1 MTANSH
7 KYSKILLSWYSENG
21 RELPWRSTRDPYK
34 IWLSEIILQQ
44 TRVEQ
49 GRAYYHAFTENY
61 QDVQAL
67 AEAPQEE
74 VLKTWQGLGY
84 YSRARNLHATAKE
97 VWENR
102 GGRFPSTAKELL
114 QLKGVG
120 PYTAAAIASIAFD
133 EDVPVIDGNVY
144 RWITRLFGIEAPI
157 DQKEGQKAV
166 GEIANQLLPKGRAA
180 DFNQAMMDFG
190 SQVCSPKN
198 TQCAIC
204 PFKENCVAF
213 DKDLVQILPI
223 KAKKTK
229 VQTVYLHYY
238 VIEVDGQVLLKQRPN
253 KGIWAGLYDFPLIE
267 SEQAWDIDKSMVEL
281 ENLFNISIE
290 QIEDVSEEMKH
301 LLSHRKMLARF
312 YRVKPSEKPKSNPQ
326 LSVWVKVK
334 DVHKKPL
341 PKLIENY
348 WQTR

>member
-7 KYSKILLSWYSENG
+7 KYSKILLSWYAENG

-61 QDVQAL
+61 KDVQAL
-67 AEAPQEE
+67 AEAPKEE

-102 GGRFPSTAKELL
+102 DGRFPNTAKELL
-114 QLKGVG
+114 TLKGIG

-144 RWITRLFGIEAPI
+144 RWITRLFGIDAPI
-157 DQKEGQKAV
+157 DQKEGQQAV
-166 GEIANQLLPKGRAA
+166 QEIVNLLLPKGRAA

-190 SQVCSPKN
+190 SQICSPKN
-198 TQCAIC
+198 TQCENC
-204 PFKENCVAF
+204 PFKEHCAAF
-213 DKDLVQILPI
+213 AQDLVQTLPI

-238 VIEVDGQVLLKQRPN
+238 VIETEGKVLLKQRPN

-267 SEQAWDIDKSMVEL
+267 SEEAWDTPRSISALEEL
-281 ENLFNISIE
+281 LNVAVDQVVS
-290 QIEDVSEEMKH
+290 VSEEMKH
-301 LLSHRKMLARF
+301 LLSHRKMFAKF
-312 YRVKPSEKPKSNPQ
+312 YQITLKRKPKSTPQ
-326 LSVWVKVK
+326 HSQWVKLE
-334 DVHKKPL
+334 DVDKKPL